1 MFVICKYKSLSTFV
15 VWNTEAWTLYLNI
28 SFCFFQEEKNKRLEE
43 WVNDDRTDHSAAPLK
58 SFSSCASLNTFR
70 QGFAKKCQ
78 QLSGYSSAR
87 RQWWRWATC
96 AAVVLI
102 SCRYSLNL
110 DVDLVPSG
118 RAPEVRGGVQAL
130 WMIIVPQRGGDSMT
144 RSVSPPNARWAS
156 TSVLNDSHW
165 HNLRY

>member
-1 MFVICKYKSLSTFV
+1 MEHRSLDIIYKYL
-15 VWNTEAWTLYLNI
+15 L
-28 SFCFFQEEKNKRLEE
+28 CFFQEENNNESLQD
-43 WVNDDRTDHSAAPLK
+43 WVNYDELMTELAPLK
-58 SFSSCASLNTFR
+58 SFSSCASLNKFE

-78 QLSGYSSAR
+78 QLSGYSSV
-87 RQWWRWATC
+87 RQQRWRWATC

-130 WMIIVPQRGGDSMT
+130 WMIIAPQRGEDSMT